1 MNKVILI
8 GNMTRDPELRT
19 TRSGTSVCS
28 FTIAV
33 NRNYT
38 DANGERQAD
47 FIGIQTWR
55 GLAESCAQYLSK
67 GRKIAVSGSLQ
78 SRTYDD
84 KDGNKRTVLEVVAD
98 EVEFLITK
106 NDGQDSQ
113 AQQPSKAAPKPEQT
127 RMGMLTPA
135 PDDLPF

>member
-8 GNMTRDPELRT
+8 GNLTRDPELRT

-33 NRNYT
+33 NRNYM

-67 GRKIAVSGSLQ
+67 GRKVAVAGSLQ

-98 EVEFLITK
+98 EVEFLSERK
-106 NDGQDSQ
+106 QDA
-113 AQQPSKAAPKPEQT
+113 AQPAPPKPEQT

>member
-8 GNMTRDPELRT
+8 GNLTRDPELRT

-47 FIGIQTWR
+47 FITVQTWR
-55 GLAESCAQYLSK
+55 GLAENCAQYLGK
-67 GRKIAVSGSLQ
+67 GRKVAVVGSLQ
-78 SRTYDD
+78 SRTYED
-84 KDGNKRTVLEVVAD
+84 KDGNKRTVSEVIAA
-98 EVEFLITK
+98 EVEFLGAK
-106 NDGQDSQ
+106 SDEP
-113 AQQPSKAAPKPEQT
+113 AAAPPPPKEAPKAEQT
-127 RMGMLTPA
+127 RMGNLTPA
-135 PDDLPF
+135 DDLDLPF

>member
-55 GLAESCAQYLSK
+55 GLAESCAQYLTK
-67 GRKIAVSGSLQ
+67 GRKVAVAGSLQ

-84 KDGNKRTVLEVVAD
+84 KEGNKRYALEVVAD
-98 EVEFLITK
+98 DVEFLSSR
-106 NDGQDSQ
+106 NDSADAPAAG
-113 AQQPSKAAPKPEQT
+113 ANRPAARKPVANLQPV
-127 RMGMLTPA
+127 
-135 PDDLPF
+135 DDELPF

>member
-1 MNKVILI
+1 MNKVMLI
-8 GNMTRDPELRT
+8 GNLTRDPELRT
-19 TRSGTSVCS
+19 TRSGTSGCS

-38 DANGERQAD
+38 DASGERQAD

-55 GLAESCAQYLSK
+55 GLAESCAQYLGK
-67 GRKIAVSGSLQ
+67 GRKVAVSGSLQ

-98 EVEFLITK
+98 EVEFLSERK
-106 NDGQDSQ
+106 QDA
-113 AQQPSKAAPKPEQT
+113 AQPAPPKPEQT

>member
-55 GLAESCAQYLSK
+55 GLAESCAQYLTK
-67 GRKIAVSGSLQ
+67 GRKVAVAGSLQ

-84 KDGNKRTVLEVVAD
+84 KDGNKRTVLDVVAD
-98 EVEFLITK
+98 EVEFLSERK
-106 NDGQDSQ
+106 QDA
-113 AQQPSKAAPKPEQT
+113 AQPAPPKPEQT

>member
-1 MNKVILI
+1 MNKVMVI
-8 GNMTRDPELRT
+8 GNLTRDPELRT

-98 EVEFLITK
+98 EVEFLSERK
-106 NDGQDSQ
+106 QDA
-113 AQQPSKAAPKPEQT
+113 AQPAPPKPEQT

>member
-1 MNKVILI
+1 MNKVMVI
-8 GNMTRDPELRT
+8 GNLTRDPELRT

-55 GLAESCAQYLSK
+55 GLAESCAQYLGK
-67 GRKIAVSGSLQ
+67 GRKVAVSGSLQ

-98 EVEFLITK
+98 EVEFLSERK
-106 NDGQDSQ
+106 QDA
-113 AQQPSKAAPKPEQT
+113 AQPAPPKLEQT
-127 RMGMLTPA
+127 RMGMLMPA